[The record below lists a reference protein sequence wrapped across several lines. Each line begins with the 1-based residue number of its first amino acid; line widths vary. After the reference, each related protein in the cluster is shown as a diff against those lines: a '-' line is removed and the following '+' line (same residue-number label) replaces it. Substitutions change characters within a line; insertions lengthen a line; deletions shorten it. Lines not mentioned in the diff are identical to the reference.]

1 MGLTVKK
8 RRFEGNVM
16 ESLLNATLVIVE
28 RRKDDRQQEM
38 RSHGVP
44 SRL

>member
-1 MGLTVKK
+1 MGLTEKK

-16 ESLLNATLVIVE
+16 ESLLNATLVVVE
-28 RRKDDRQQEM
+28 QRKDERKQEK

-44 SRL
+44 SHL